1 MLTSGNVASCIVLT
15 MCVCVCVSRSP
26 SNFSLFS
33 CVFCVAAADDDQN
46 ALTML
51 GNMEAKDNSRMSLPA
66 FDQVRDQYN
75 GSTYKLPK
83 NFSLSDMANFT

>member
-1 MLTSGNVASCIVLT
+1 
-15 MCVCVCVSRSP
+15 MCVFLS
-26 SNFSLFS
+26 SLFTS
-33 CVFCVAAADDDQN
+33 VDLLLLFHMCCIAAADDDQN